1 MEQLTFFRA
10 EKLSPRVTGIA
21 GITGELMYLVEGDEQ
36 AALIDTGVGLGD
48 LRGFVQG
55 LTAKPVIVLL
65 THGHVDHAGSAS
77 AFDNVYM
84 SPDDKPVLLA
94 HQNREL
100 LDGYVRMFLGE
111 KFSLIQ
117 ESDYARSSDGNFL
130 PIHPGDTF
138 ALGGITLEIFQGRG
152 HTPGSVAILLQE
164 ERSLLL
170 GDACNPFTFLFDENS
185 LPVEAYRDVLLRL
198 REETSGRFDR
208 VLLSH
213 GNFVAPREMIDS
225 VIEVCDAIMAGDTDD
240 VPFAFMG
247 SASPGTFIAK
257 AMTFESGS
265 PARADGGL
273 GNVVY
278 NKNRIRKYS

>member
-1 MEQLTFFRA
+1 MDQLTFFRA
-10 EKLSPRVTGIA
+10 EKLSPYVTGIT
-21 GITGELMYLVEGDEQ
+21 GITGELMFLIEGDEQ

-48 LRGFVQG
+48 LRGFVQS

-77 AFDNVYM
+77 AFDTVYM
-84 SPDDKPVLLA
+84 NPADKTVLLA

-111 KFSLIQ
+111 KFQLIRDA
-117 ESDYARSSDGNFL
+117 DYAKSGIGDFL
-130 PIHPGDTF
+130 PLLPGDSF
-138 ALGGITLEIFQGRG
+138 ALGGITLEVFDGRG

-185 LPVEAYRDVLLRL
+185 LPVELYRDVLLNL
-198 REETSGRFDR
+198 REKAAGRFDR

-213 GNFVAPREMIDS
+213 GSFVAPKGMIDS
-225 VIEVCDAIMAGDTDD
+225 VIGVCDDILAGNTDD

-247 SASPGTFIAK
+247 NAAPGTFIAK
-257 AMTFESGS
+257 AMTFAGGA

-273 GNVVY
+273 GNIVY
-278 NKNRIRKYS
+278 NKNRIKRG